1 MKTILLLSAA
11 SANHMGM
18 PHVSVDDPILIP
30 GDSNYE
36 FVPGDSNY
44 EFNTDD

>member
-1 MKTILLLSAA
+1 MKSILLLSAA

-18 PHVSVDDPILIP
+18 PHMSVEDPIVP
-30 GDSNYE
+30 GDGNYD

-44 EFNTDD
+44 NFDTDD